1 MEANYG
7 LEEHDG
13 DNLQIDMGAEM
24 ENKINGGD
32 IIEMC
37 DMAEKEVNNNMFM
50 STAGTEKYGS

>member
-7 LEEHDG
+7 LEENEG
-13 DNLQIDMGAEM
+13 ENLQIDMGAEM

-37 DMAEKEVNNNMFM
+37 DMVEKDVNNNMFM